1 MNVFNS
7 FSYRTA
13 KDDVQASSNGVD
25 IVSDTVSRLN
35 IGDNVH
41 PKTEPTAEHQPL
53 RGVIECKCGMPLCIC
68 EAPAPSMEELP
79 SQV

>member
-7 FSYRTA
+7 FWYRTA

-35 IGDNVH
+35 IGDNIH
-41 PKTEPTAEHQPL
+41 PKTEPTVEHQPL